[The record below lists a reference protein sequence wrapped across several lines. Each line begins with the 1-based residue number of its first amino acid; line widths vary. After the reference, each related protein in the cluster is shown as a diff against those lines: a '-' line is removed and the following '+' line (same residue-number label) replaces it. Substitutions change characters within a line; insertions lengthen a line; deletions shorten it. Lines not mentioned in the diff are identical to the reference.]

1 MIDYTPHH
9 QYEEIIDFIP
19 PKKDVVWGKI
29 IGYLLLLFYIAIVCW
44 FITIILHSDS
54 VLLFIKNS
62 IALGAIALFVGVIF
76 VIIHWLSSSQSPR
89 LKANYASAI
98 KNVIG
103 FDFGNDFKLLY
114 TGSHDYEEYLY
125 IFSEESFGPL
135 KEHLESIPN
144 GKDDNTGR
152 VVDHCFKGKK
162 GAGFSLVEDRLGDG
176 PCGNIESI
184 EVDYMERTLKHKFVV
199 Y

>member
-9 QYEEIIDFIP
+9 QYEEIIDYIP
-19 PKKDVVWGKI
+19 PKKDVVRGKI

-44 FITIILHSDS
+44 FITIILQSDS

-62 IALGAIALFVGVIF
+62 IVLGIIALFVGVIF
-76 VIIHWLSSSQSPR
+76 VIIHWLSSPPRPR
-89 LKANYASAI
+89 LKANYASVI

-114 TGSHDYEEYLY
+114 TSSHDYEEYLY

-135 KEHLESIPN
+135 KKHLESIPN

-152 VVDHCFKGKK
+152 VVNHSFKGEE
-162 GAGFSLVEDRLGDG
+162 GQGFSLVENRLGSDY
-176 PCGNIESI
+176 CGNIESI
-184 EVDYMERTLKHKFVV
+184 DVDYRERTLKHKFVI